1 MKQDREFE
9 LVKANQLLEQIQ
21 ELSKMGYWEVD
32 LAAQKVSWSE
42 ETRAI
47 HEVSTDYVPSLTGGI
62 NFYDDLSRPIIAKI
76 ISNAIEKR
84 EKWDVKLGIVTA
96 KGNHKWVRSSGKVH
110 AEYGVVT
117 RLFGVFQDITDEKIA
132 LDELLQRE
140 NSIAEMNSNLEE
152 QIKARNEELKK
163 TKHKY
168 QKLYDYAPEMMIS
181 VDLETSLIIECNLT
195 TCIKLGYSKEELI
208 GSEIS
213 LIYHNDFLKITRKAY
228 DELKSSGNLI
238 GERLLVRSK
247 DNTVI
252 DVFLSAIAV
261 KDENGKV
268 IRSNSILK
276 DITSLVDVET
286 KLKAINQDL
295 ENIVDTRTSELIKA
309 NEELEEFT
317 YIATHDLK
325 SPLASIK
332 GHLEIIRNEIGSSN
346 KIADRSIHWIED
358 SIENAESKIQNIID
372 IAKIKNTKGEGNSR
386 FDLTDLVGKVK
397 GDLTTEQKS
406 QVEHFSIFTENNI
419 QVVCNKY
426 YLETII
432 NNLVSNAIKYRK
444 FGQKVTIDILIKKV
458 TKGIELRITDNGLG
472 INMAKDKLKLFK
484 MFHRIHDHVEGNGIG
499 LYLSSKMIENLGG
512 KMEVESE
519 LGVGTTFI
527 ITL

>member
-9 LVKANQLLEQIQ
+9 LMKANQLLEQIQ

-32 LAAQKVSWSE
+32 LAAQKVFWSE

-47 HEVSTDYVPSLTGGI
+47 HEVSDEYVPNLTEGI
-62 NFYDDLSRPIIAKI
+62 NFYDELSRPIITEI
-76 ISNAIEKR
+76 FSNAIEKL
-84 EKWDVKLGIVTA
+84 EKWDVKLGIITA
-96 KGNHKWVRSSGKVH
+96 KGNHKWVRATGKVH
-110 AEYGVVT
+110 EEKGVVT
-117 RLFGVFQDITDEKIA
+117 RLFGVFQDITEEKIA

-152 QIKARNEELKK
+152 QVKARNEELKK

-181 VDLETSLIIECNLT
+181 VDLQTSLILECNLT
-195 TCIKLGYSKEELI
+195 TCKKLGYSKEELI

-213 LIYHNDFLKITRKAY
+213 MIYHKDFLMKTKKAFE
-228 DELKSSGNLI
+228 ELKNNGNLL
-238 GERLLVRSK
+238 GERLLVKAK

-261 KDENGKV
+261 EDENGKV
-268 IRSNSILK
+268 VRSNSILK
-276 DITSLVDVET
+276 DITRLVDVENQ
-286 KLKAINQDL
+286 LKAINQDL
-295 ENIVDTRTSELIKA
+295 ENIVKTRTSELIKA

-332 GHLEIIRNEIGSSN
+332 GHLEIIRNEIGRSN
-346 KIADRSIHWIED
+346 VMADRSMHWIED

-386 FDLTDLVGKVK
+386 FNLTDLVNKVK
-397 GDLTTEQKS
+397 GSLTTEQNS
-406 QVEHFSIFTENNI
+406 QVEHFSIFAQGNM
-419 QVVCNKY
+419 QVLCNKY

-444 FGQKVTIDILIKKV
+444 LGQKVTIEIQLKKV
-458 TKGIELRITDNGLG
+458 VEGIELRITDDGLG

-484 MFHRIHDHVEGNGIG
+484 MFHRIHDHVEGSGIG

-519 LGVGTTFI
+519 LGIGTTFI
-527 ITL
+527 ITI